1 MSRRKA
7 FVLIF
12 ASLFGG
18 SLVFL
23 NAAPGAGKKIRQ
35 TSEIFNTTE
44 PFSVIAAIGDVPGF
58 ISKLREGDA
67 MRGFFDSPLG
77 LHFIRSAPTRG
88 AAHLHRLI
96 SLTPKSWQWN
106 LYTLITDGP
115 VFYRSSGKKFSLV
128 IALNNKGKLITPLIT
143 GAHAV
148 KEGDWLVIASDKETL
163 QAQQLY
169 LQKPVGSEFGLDAY
183 LREDSAL
190 NIAVGGAGDGGKKKS
205 LSRAL
210 LQQAWGSESLA
221 GCSFKIRPGGDSLSL
236 EGECPTT
243 LAEAHAADEKIS
255 LGNFPGYAYFR
266 KSGFKAAHVLALGGF
281 TLDYGYLI
289 PQLFYS
295 GPAADQKSIEF
306 LSQAFRTKAHKLEP
320 KGEAIQITYPSP
332 YSYRNTKFDL
342 FAPHLA
348 ANRER
353 FFWNSYLT
361 TEKNPPSPVALNL
374 SGSYNL
380 FVSVKLH
387 SLIKNS
393 DAALKQFD
401 AIYSPGHFNEFRDAL
416 AKSTPALKKATLKI
430 FTQVNGKKLRVGGA
444 LNFAET

>member
-1 MSRRKA
+1 MSRRKVS
-7 FVLIF
+7 VLVL
-12 ASLFGG
+12 ASLLGG

-23 NAAPGAGKKIRQ
+23 SAAPGSGKKIQQ
-35 TSEIFNTTE
+35 TSEILNTTE
-44 PFSVIAAIGDVPGF
+44 AFSVIAAIGDVSGF

-77 LHFIRSAPTRG
+77 LHFLRSAPTRG
-88 AAHLHRLI
+88 AAHLHRII
-96 SLTPKSWQWN
+96 SLAPKSWQWN

-115 VFYRSSGKKFSLV
+115 VFYRSAGKKFSLV
-128 IALNNKGKLITPLIT
+128 IALNNRGKLITPLIS
-143 GAHAV
+143 GAHAI
-148 KEGDWLVIASDKETL
+148 KEGDWLIIASDKETL
-163 QAQQLY
+163 QAQQSY
-169 LQKPVGSEFGLDAY
+169 LQKPASGTFGLDVY
-183 LREDSAL
+183 LRDAAAL
-190 NIAVGGAGDGGKKKS
+190 NIAIGNAGDGSKKKS
-205 LSRAL
+205 LARAL
-210 LQQAWGSESLA
+210 WQQAWGAESLA
-221 GCSFKIRPGGDSLSL
+221 GCNFKIRPGGDALAL
-236 EGECPTT
+236 EGECPTSQ
-243 LAEAHAADEKIS
+243 AETRAADEKIS
-255 LGNFPGYAYFR
+255 LANFPGYAYFR

-361 TEKNPPSPVALNL
+361 SGKNLPETVALNL
-374 SGSYNL
+374 GGNYSL
-380 FVSVKLH
+380 FVFVKIYPL
-387 SLIKNS
+387 LRNS
-393 DAALKQFD
+393 EAALKQFD

-416 AKSTPALKKATLKI
+416 AKSTPSLRRAAFKI